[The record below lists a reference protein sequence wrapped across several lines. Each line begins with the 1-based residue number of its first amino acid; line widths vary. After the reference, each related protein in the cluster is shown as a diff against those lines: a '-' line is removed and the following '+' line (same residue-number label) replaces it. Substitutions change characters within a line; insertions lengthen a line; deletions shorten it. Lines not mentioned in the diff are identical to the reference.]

1 MNKRM
6 VMAKLGVSLGTKL
19 DVRLGGV
26 LLKIKN
32 YESHDVPVNGKN

>member
-1 MNKRM
+1 MVRFPGDNDKSI

-26 LLKIKN
+26 LLKMKI
-32 YESHDVPVNGKN
+32 